1 MLSMSVVVKNG
12 GVFDELGDLMDAIL
26 SGGHFLDRFWTVF
39 GHRKDSGKI
48 RFLVTCWTFE

>member
-26 SGGHFLDRFWTVF
+26 SGGHFLDGFWTVF
-39 GHRKDSGKI
+39 AHRKDFGKI
-48 RFLVTCWTFE
+48 RFPVTRRTFD